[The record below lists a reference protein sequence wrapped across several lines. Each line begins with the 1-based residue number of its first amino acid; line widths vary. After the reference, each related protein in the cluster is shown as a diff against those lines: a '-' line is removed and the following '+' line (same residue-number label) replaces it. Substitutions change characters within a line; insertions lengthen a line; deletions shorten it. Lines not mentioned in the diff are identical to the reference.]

1 MTTRLFKA
9 ISLII
14 ATAVLFSAAPVTVL
28 AEQDSLLAW
37 ESEDEPE
44 DPMPE
49 DDSVIEEEGP
59 EAVESE
65 TDKAEANEPATDEPA
80 SDEPEAVILE
90 EEAAGVDTL
99 MDENSVDGA
108 VTEEIAEDTLAE
120 DDELLGV
127 TENLVQYLREGADPD
142 TLTLDGNVK
151 EDLLADGVNCAIYDY
166 KANGND
172 YRALYIWCKSGTA
185 VLNRNTV
192 RSRLTNYATFTDIIM
207 DDSILEITKES
218 EFGNLSKVSYVRLPS
233 KLTTFSRY
241 LFEGCT
247 SLENITIPK
256 TLTRAYGETF
266 WGCTSLKTITF
277 EDGIKKI
284 PDRFARNGN
293 GSYNSETDKCAIET
307 VNIPASVT
315 DIGDEAF
322 YNLRHL
328 TTLNFMDLGHT
339 TLAHIGR
346 QAFGSTN
353 LNSVTLPKFGGKW
366 TDPDTGKTFAPVIE
380 GLAFGNISNSAF
392 EIFIVPEGVT
402 TIDEIWQANKW
413 KEVYLPSTLYKN
425 PNSSATEESG
435 LYMAFFYGLPSTI
448 QKIYY
453 NGTEDQF
460 FTKALG
466 IKDKSW
472 REKWKNESYSA
483 IYSKLVFNSPA
494 PQHVSALSADT
505 TSILKYYDE
514 VTEGQ
519 QLTINLAVSPQSHIN
534 TVYKAVSSDSSV
546 VSVTLGTEADGILP
560 VKLTFHKKVG
570 DATVT
575 VSGGAASATI
585 SVTIKEKDQVE
596 QPLIRLNGGAP
607 FDGNKTVDVVKG
619 DQITIECPT
628 YDSTIEYQAKSGVWE
643 EYAGKIM
650 VGTNI
655 LKNAADG
662 DIVKIT
668 ARAKKTG
675 LIPSYDSCTITFK
688 YKLDWGDVNVADRGV
703 LTSVP
708 EGMWIPGYS
717 YDDGHNT
724 YSYTGAAITCKDLR
738 VFYYNKLLTNGKDY
752 TVKYKDNVNSE
763 AVSDTKAS
771 FTVTG
776 KGDYVGC
783 AATGTFTIAQRD
795 IGLEASKLDFT
806 PVVLKYNG
814 KDQKPKLNITFD
826 GRKLTAGKDY
836 KVTFTSSETVND
848 KGTYIGYITGI
859 GNYTKSTYLNNAV
872 YVIDTGESVNMS
884 TVKVTGVKNQ
894 QLTTPDTIVEV
905 PFVVT
910 YNKQTIPSDDSAYTV
925 TYKNNTHAGT
935 ASIIFEGTNAPVM
948 IGGKNIRFVGRKI
961 LTFKIAPIKLIEP
974 KIDVDTWTYNGK
986 AAEPYTEVKMG
997 LTSLVEGEDYTLS
1010 YRNNKNAGTGTV
1022 TVTGKG
1028 DYTGKITEK
1037 FTIDKLDLSGCT
1049 VRLLGGNEYEFCQAG
1064 VLPKIEVVPYASW
1077 DFDHFPDYPVLPP
1090 KDYKITYSNYETP
1103 GTATITIEGKGNLTG
1118 KRTIYYTIKSGNLY
1132 NCTTTFTD
1140 KIYSRKPNIH
1150 KQKLTIKDP
1159 YGKTLKAGKDYDKD
1173 FRYFY
1178 IEDTIVE
1185 QKIGKSYFTVS
1196 RPANSLVRDED
1207 IIPAGTSIRVEI
1219 NGMGNYNYSSLYGS
1233 FRIGTKKVS
1242 SLKFTIPTMKIT
1254 GVRVLPSKDDIIVKN
1269 GSGDDFDIISY
1280 GPNNKKG
1287 TGTVTV
1293 RGRGNYIGTATIKFK
1308 IVN

>member
-1 MTTRLFKA
+1 MKTRLFKA

-49 DDSVIEEEGP
+49 DDSVIEEE
-59 EAVESE
+59 
-65 TDKAEANEPATDEPA
+65 EPATDEPA

-90 EEAAGVDTL
+90 EAAGVDTL
-99 MDENSVDGA
+99 TDENSVEGA
-108 VTEEIAEDTLAE
+108 VTEEIAEGTPTE
-120 DDELLGV
+120 DDELLEE

-142 TLTLDGNVK
+142 TLEQVPSTYKHAVLGGSIDSR
-151 EDLLADGVNCAIYDY
+151 IYTY
-166 KANGND
+166 NANLST
-172 YRALYIWCKSGTA
+172 YYALYIWSDSNNGSLNNPWKVASGFA
-185 VLNRNTV
+185 YND
-192 RSRLTNYATFTDIIM
+192 YKDKITDIIM
-207 DDSILEITKES
+207 DDSVQKIETQSMFENLTK
-218 EFGNLSKVSYVRLPS
+218 LSYVRFSS
-233 KLTTFSRY
+233 KLESFSNR
-241 LFEGCT
+241 LFSGCT
-247 SLENITIPK
+247 SLESVTIPK
-256 TLTRAYGETF
+256 GLREAGGETF
-266 WGCTSLKTITF
+266 FGCTSLKTITF

-284 PDRFARNGN
+284 PDNFASNT
-293 GSYNSETDKCAIET
+293 GSCSVET
-307 VNIPASVT
+307 VNIPSSVT
-315 DIGDEAF
+315 DIGDKAF
-322 YNLRHL
+322 YSLKNL
-328 TTLNFMDLGHT
+328 TTLNFMDSAHT

-346 QAFGSTN
+346 QAFSDTN
-353 LNSVTLPKFGGKW
+353 LNGVILPKFGGKW
-366 TDPDTGKTFAPVIE
+366 TDPVNNKSYSPVIE
-380 GLAFGNISNSAF
+380 GLAFADIPNTSF
-392 EIFIVPEGVT
+392 ETLVIPEGVT
-402 TIDEIWQANKW
+402 SIDEIWGQYPKNKW
-413 KEVYLPSTLYKN
+413 KEIYLPSTVQRSDIGETNK
-425 PNSSATEESG
+425 SG
-435 LYMAFFYGLPSTI
+435 LHQAFTHYGTMPVNLL
-448 QKIYY
+448 KIYY
-453 NGTEDQF
+453 NGTEEQF

-466 IKDKSW
+466 IKDSSW
-472 REKWKNESYSA
+472 REGWKTSYSP
-483 IYSKLVFNSPA
+483 IYEKLIFKTAA
-494 PQHVSALSADT
+494 PKQVSTLSADT

-575 VSGGAASATI
+575 VSGGEASATI
-585 SVTIKEKDQVE
+585 SVTIKEKEKVA

-607 FDGNKTVDVVKG
+607 FDSSKTVEVFKG

-628 YDSTIEYQAKSGVWE
+628 YDSKIEYQVDSGSWMD
-643 EYAGKIM
+643 YSGKIM
-650 VGTNI
+650 VGADV
-655 LKNAADG
+655 LKNAADE
-662 DIVKIT
+662 DSVTIKAHAT
-668 ARAKKTG
+668 KTG
-675 LIPSYDSCTITFK
+675 LTPSDESQVITLK
-688 YKLDWGDVNVADRGV
+688 YKLDWGDVQTYDLDGS
-703 LTSVP
+703 TP
-708 EGMWIPGYS
+708 IPGGMWISEAS
-717 YDDGHNT
+717 YDDD
-724 YSYTGAAITCKDLR
+724 YPYTGSAITCPELR

-752 TVKYKDNVNSE
+752 TVKYKDNVNSM
-763 AVSDTKAS
+763 AVSGTKAS

-836 KVTFTSSETVND
+836 RITFPSSETVNG
-848 KGTYIGYITGI
+848 KGTYTGYITGL
-859 GNYTKSTYLNNAV
+859 GNYKNGTYLNDVV
-872 YVIDTGESVNMS
+872 YVIDPGESVNMS
-884 TVKVTGVKNQ
+884 AVKVTGVKNQ
-894 QLTTPDTIVEV
+894 QLITPGTIVEV
-905 PFVVT
+905 PFTVT
-910 YNKQTIPSDDSAYTV
+910 YNKQTIASDDSAYTV

-948 IGGKNIRFVGRKI
+948 IGGKNIRFVGKKI

-974 KIDVDTWTYNGK
+974 KIDVDPWTYNGK
-986 AAEPYTEVKMG
+986 AAEPYTEVRMG
-997 LTSLVEGEDYTLS
+997 SKLLVEGEDYTLS
-1010 YRNNKNAGTGTV
+1010 YKNNKNAGTGTV

-1028 DYTGKITEK
+1028 DYTGKITKK
-1037 FTIDKLDLSGCT
+1037 FTIEKLDLSGCT
-1049 VRLLGGNEYEFCQAG
+1049 VRLLGGDEYDEYEYCQVG
-1064 VLPKIEVVPYASW
+1064 VSPKIDLIPYSSW
-1077 DFDHFPDYPVLPP
+1077 NWKLFPDYLTLPQ
-1090 KDYKITYSNYETP
+1090 KDYKITYSNYKTP

-1118 KRTIYYTIKSGNLY
+1118 NRTVNYTIKSGKLY
-1132 NCTTTFTD
+1132 NCTTVFTD

-1159 YGKTLKAGKDYDKD
+1159 YGKTLKAGRDYDKD

-1178 IEDTIVE
+1178 IEDTTVE
-1185 QKIGKSYFTVS
+1185 QKIGKSYFNVS

-1207 IIPAGTSIRVEI
+1207 IIPAGTSIRVVI
-1219 NGMGNYNYSSLYGS
+1219 NGMGNYNDSSLYGS
-1233 FRIGTKKVS
+1233 FRIGAKKVS
-1242 SLKFTIPTMKIT
+1242 SLKLTIPTMKIT
-1254 GVRVLPSKDDIIVKN
+1254 GVRVLPSKDDITVKN
-1269 GSGDDFDIISY
+1269 GSWDDFDIISY

-1293 RGRGNYIGTATIKFK
+1293 RGRGNYIGIATIKFK